1 MKDYKIA
8 VEIDLSKI
16 AAVVGMAVCTW
27 LSCICGEGEVLF
39 LVLPAGL
46 SMIFGRSDG

>member
-16 AAVVGMAVCTW
+16 AAVVGMAICVWLASVC
-27 LSCICGEGEVLF
+27 SEGECLLF
-39 LVLPAGL
+39 ILPAGIMYL
-46 SMIFGRSDG
+46 VKGER

>member
-16 AAVVGMAVCTW
+16 AIVVGMAVCTW
-27 LSCICGEGEVLF
+27 LSCICGEGECL
-39 LVLPAGL
+39 LLILPAGIYKL
-46 SMIFGRSDG
+46 FHKD

>member
-16 AAVVGMAVCTW
+16 AAVVGMVVCTW

-39 LVLPAGL
+39 LVIPAGL
-46 SMIFGRSDG
+46 YGMFSKEV